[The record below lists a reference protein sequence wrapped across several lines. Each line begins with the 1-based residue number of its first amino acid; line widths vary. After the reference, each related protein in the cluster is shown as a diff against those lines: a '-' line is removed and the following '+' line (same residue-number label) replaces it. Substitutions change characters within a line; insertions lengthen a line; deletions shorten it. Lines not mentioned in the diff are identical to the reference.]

1 MKLVCRVLFKLRE
14 TPHSTENILKIM
26 ASEKISKNLDWAD
39 SGWLKLRF
47 LKLVL
52 VFLQLELA

>member
-1 MKLVCRVLFKLRE
+1 MKLVCGALFNLRE
-14 TPHSTENILKIM
+14 TFHFTENIFKIM

-39 SGWLKLRF
+39 SCWLKLRF